1 MKQKS
6 LRIIITL
13 ITIAVLGLIGIQFY
27 WIKLALRL
35 EEEKFNKNV
44 GNALNDLVRS
54 IEDKETANVLIKEIS
69 PVDSN
74 GILFLSKDKSKHF
87 SYNTK
92 FSSSKNN
99 VMIIGNDSNDI
110 NIEVNSTRDS
120 NQARMQVLQKY
131 RTQKNDSTI
140 QETIIWKSDLDTLIH
155 KKTKI
160 IENVFDELIQSE
172 KNNNILKRISEF
184 EIDSLLNDEFH
195 KYGINSSYSYAIVNN
210 DSLIYAKN
218 GINKNDLI
226 KANYK
231 VKLFPGDFVKSDN
244 YLVVDFKNREAF
256 LFKSIWWVLSISII
270 LTTLIIILFYLTIKM
285 LIKQKKITEIKNDL
299 LGNIT
304 HEFKTPISTISLA
317 ADVIG
322 EESGIDSKRYSGI
335 IKNES
340 QRLTSMVENILQVAE
355 LESGEFKL
363 NKSKENIH
371 NLIKEVTA
379 KFDLT
384 INKNNGKF
392 IFEFKAENPYLF
404 VDKTQI
410 ANVFS
415 NLIDNAIKYNDNK
428 PEIKF
433 ITMDNN
439 HLFEIV
445 VEDNGIGIDKKNYDK
460 IFDTFYRVPT
470 GNVHN
475 VKGNG
480 IGLSM
485 VKKII
490 NAHLGKIDLQSE
502 KNKGTKFIINLPKIN

>member
-6 LRIIITL
+6 LKIIITL

-27 WIKLALRL
+27 WIKLALKL

-44 GNALNDLVRS
+44 GNALSDLVKT
-54 IEDKETANVLIKEIS
+54 IEDKETANVLIREIS

-74 GILFLSKDKSKHF
+74 GILFLNKNKKKHF
-87 SYNTK
+87 AYSTNFNSNK
-92 FSSSKNN
+92 SNEI
-99 VMIIGNDSNDI
+99 IIGNNPSDI
-110 NIEVNSTRDS
+110 NIEVNAKTDS
-120 NQARMQVLQKY
+120 NISKMQVLQKF
-131 RTQKNDSTI
+131 RTQNNDSTVK
-140 QETIIWKSDLDTLIH
+140 ETIIWKSDLDTLIH
-155 KKTKI
+155 RKTKI
-160 IENVFDELIQSE
+160 IENVFDELVQSE
-172 KNNNILKRISEF
+172 KNNNILKRIDEF
-184 EIDSLLNDEFH
+184 EIDSLLNNELN
-195 KYGINSSYSYAIVNN
+195 KYGINSGFSYAIVNN
-210 DSLIYAKN
+210 DSLLYAKN
-218 GINKNDLI
+218 SFSKNDLI
-226 KANYK
+226 KSNYK
-231 VKLFPGDFVKSDN
+231 VKLFPGDFVKSN
-244 YLVVDFKNREAF
+244 NFLVVDFKNREAF

-270 LTTLIIILFYLTIKM
+270 LTSLIIILFYFTIKM

-299 LGNIT
+299 FGNIT

-355 LESGEFKL
+355 LDSGEFRL
-363 NKSKENIH
+363 NKTKVNIH
-371 NLIKEVTA
+371 DLIKDITA

-392 IFEFKAENPYLF
+392 VLEFKAENPFLLI
-404 VDKTQI
+404 DKTQMT
-410 ANVFS
+410 NVFS

-433 ITMDNN
+433 TTMDNN
-439 HLFEIV
+439 NLFEIV
-445 VEDNGIGIDKKNYDK
+445 VEDNGIGIDKKNHDK
-460 IFDTFYRVPT
+460 IFDTFFRVST
-470 GNVHN
+470 GNVHD

-502 KNKGTKFIINLPKIN
+502 KNSGTKFIINLPKIN